1 MSIPKSKLETWSHQ
15 GAVVTAKATH
25 EAIRK
30 ALDEDKFPE
39 SVTFNCFLQGSY
51 KNSTNIRG
59 DSDVDLVV
67 ELTSTFCSD
76 TSDLTQKEMD
86 SHKKDHIPAQYRW
99 KDFRQD
105 VLRALKDRFGV
116 SQIDE
121 GKKTLKLKQQKSGM
135 LPADIV
141 VCLEHRKYLNYSS
154 QENNHFLK
162 GITFYVPSEERW
174 VVNYPEQHYENGC
187 SKNGNTE
194 TGGIYKP
201 FVRVLK
207 NARSFLS
214 NEGKLKRDDAPSYFI
229 ECLLFNVPS
238 GEFTANLSDTF
249 MNTLNWISDNLS
261 NTSMFKCQNGILNLF
276 GEEPEQWKPEKAALF
291 VKNVCELWTN
301 WPT

>member
-1 MSIPKSKLETWSHQ
+1 MAIPNSKLETWSHQ
-15 GAVVTAKATH
+15 GAVATAKATH

-30 ALDEDKFPE
+30 ALNEAQFPE
-39 SVTFNCFLQGSY
+39 NVTFSCFLQGSY

-76 TSDLTQKEMD
+76 TSSLAQKEREA
-86 SHKKDHIPAQYRW
+86 HKKDLIPAQYRW
-99 KDFRQD
+99 TDFRQD

-121 GKKTLKLKQQKSGM
+121 GKKTLKLKQQSGM

-141 VCLEHRKYLNYSS
+141 VCLEHRKYLDYLS

-174 VVNYPEQHYENGC
+174 VINYPVQHYENGC
-187 SKNGNTE
+187 CRNSDTE
-194 TGGIYKP
+194 TKGIYKP

-214 NEGKLKRDDAPSYFI
+214 NVGKLKRDDAPSYFI

-238 GEFTANLSDTF
+238 GEFTASLSDTF
-249 MNTLNWISDNLS
+249 VNTLNWLSANLS
-261 NTSMFKCQNGILNLF
+261 NASMFKCQNGILRLF
-276 GEEPEQWKPEKAALF
+276 GEEPDQWKLEKAAEF
-291 VKNVCELWTN
+291 VKNICELWTN